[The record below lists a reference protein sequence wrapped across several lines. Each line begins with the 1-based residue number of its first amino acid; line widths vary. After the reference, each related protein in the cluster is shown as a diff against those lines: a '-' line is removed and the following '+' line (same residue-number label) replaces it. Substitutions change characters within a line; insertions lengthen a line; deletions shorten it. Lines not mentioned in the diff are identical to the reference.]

1 MAKQNSIHASGKT
14 VSVILDPNYVISN
27 SAFTPQGNSIGP
39 SGYTI
44 GQAIQGLATA
54 VLATKAPQLMKDFQ
68 CAKVAFESGKFVISL
83 YETEDEMLVDDR
95 RINDVYGV

>member
-1 MAKQNSIHASGKT
+1 MAKLNSIKPNGKT

-27 SAFTPQGNSIGP
+27 PAFTPQGNSIGP
-39 SGYTI
+39 SGYTV

-68 CAKVAFESGKFVISL
+68 CSKVAFENGKFVISL
-83 YETEDEMLVDDR
+83 YETEAEMEKQYIR
-95 RINDVYGV
+95 SK